1 MIIGADYL
9 VVPMASDLFSIRAL
23 PSVGKSLDT
32 WVSQWE
38 TAKSVAPPLRFEIP
52 EGRPKFM
59 GYVSQQFNI
68 YRGDPFDPL
77 LDTDPGAR

>member
-1 MIIGADYL
+1 VIIGADYL